1 MSTVEALSFDCGF
14 GRFDTPPLGLSDNGE
29 VASEVG
35 VEAISEY
42 VE

>member
-1 MSTVEALSFDCGF
+1 MSIVEALSSDCGM
-14 GRFDTPPLGLSDNGE
+14 GRFDVMPLVLSDSGE
-29 VASEVG
+29 VASVVG